1 MKWAD
6 DAKLVRIP
14 LEGVSELKIV
24 ADNAGN
30 GNASD
35 HASFGDAK
43 FLILNAAP
51 TLSIPKSV
59 STKVGYPIELNEEYS
74 ASDAEDGDL
83 TEMEYFYYIGGF
95 IYVYESY
102 WKQKTPYPR

>member
-59 STKVGYPIELNEEYS
+59 STKVGYPIELNENI
-74 ASDAEDGDL
+74 L
-83 TEMEYFYYIGGF
+83 QVMLKMEI
-95 IYVYESY
+95 
-102 WKQKTPYPR
+102 